1 MCETASNNELY
12 AAITREI
19 IQEIGGSCD
28 HTDEFKV
35 GEIGSLPHHL
45 TLWTPV
51 LIEAETDLTVH
62 FWQDAARVVIY
73 RDWKADTALVE
84 SIGYGPNFGE
94 TLNALVQRV
103 EETLRVMPDKRA
115 AIETLVAE

>member
-1 MCETASNNELY
+1 M
-12 AAITREI
+12 
-19 IQEIGGSCD
+19 
-28 HTDEFKV
+28 DEFKV
-35 GEIGSLPHHL
+35 SEIGSLPHHL

-84 SIGYGPNFGE
+84 SIGYGPDFGE
-94 TLNALVQRV
+94 ALRALVQRV
-103 EETLRVMPDKRA
+103 EETLRVLSDTRA
-115 AIETLVAE
+115 AIETLVAD